1 MSKWIIQ
8 REANETGTRGNQ
20 TWNGAT
26 PPDGYVWCS
35 EEDIM
40 NVYAPF
46 MGFVE
51 LEIDGDTCTKMT
63 GNQELLDKWK
73 EEHPEPDPSEEQISD
88 EEAVAIIK
96 GEITDAEALKI
107 ISGGTEN
114 DEE

>member
-8 REANETGTRGNQ
+8 REANDTGTRGNQ

-26 PPDGYVWCS
+26 PPNGYVWCS

-51 LEIDGDTCTKMT
+51 LEIDSDTCTKMT

-73 EEHPEPDPSEEQISD
+73 EEHPEPEPQEPEPTTDDIVNALIGYDPTATTTD
-88 EEAVAIIK
+88 EE
-96 GEITDAEALKI
+96 EA
-107 ISGGTEN
+107 TE
-114 DEE
+114 